1 MAKSPEKV
9 VEALRASLKENERLR
24 RRNREL
30 LEAADEPVA
39 IVGMGCRYP
48 GGADGP
54 EELWRLVR
62 EETDAVTD
70 FPADRGWDIDNLY
83 APEPRHGR
91 TYAREGGF
99 LDSAAEFD
107 AHFFGISPREALVM
121 DPQQRLLLETA
132 WEALEQAGIDPAS
145 LHGSATGVFVGATDQ
160 GYGPE
165 PQDATEETAGYLLS
179 GNASAVLSGRISY
192 VLGLEGPAVT
202 VDTACSSS
210 LVALHQACQALRQ
223 GECELALAG
232 GVAVLATPGA
242 FIEFSRQR
250 GLAPDGRCK
259 SFADA
264 ADGTGWG
271 EGVGVLVVERLSRAR
286 RLGHRV
292 LAVVRGSAVNQDGAS
307 NGLTAPSGPSQQ
319 RVIRQAWANAGVTGA
334 DVDVVEAHG
343 TGTRLGDPIEAQAL
357 LATYGQ
363 GRDAERP
370 LWLGSLKSNIGHTQA
385 AAGVGGVIKM
395 VLAMR
400 HGTLPRTLHVDAP
413 AAEVDW
419 SQGQVRLLTE
429 QREWPEV
436 DRPRRAAVS
445 AFGVSGTNAHVI
457 LEQAPAPE
465 PKPGGERRTGR
476 TPLPWVLSAA
486 TATALRAQADRLA
499 ARLRTDVPGESDAFD
514 ALDVGYTLAAGR
526 AALQHRAVLTG
537 DDAEGLRQA
546 VEALARGEQP
556 AGAVCGQVP
565 SAGAGRT
572 AFLFTGQGSQRP
584 GMGRELYAAFPAYA
598 DALDEVA
605 EAFAPHLDR
614 PLAEVLDDDSGALD
628 RTEYTQPALFAVE
641 VALSRLLLSWG
652 VRPDFL
658 LGHSI
663 GELVAAHVAGV
674 LSLPDAAK
682 LVAARGRLMGALPQG
697 GAMAAIEASEDEVAP
712 HLPEGTGERLSLAA
726 VNGPRSVVVSGDEEA
741 VERVAEL
748 FRGEG
753 RRVRGLRVSHAF
765 HSPHMDGMLDAFRE
779 VAASLSFGAPDIPVV
794 SNVTGRLAT
803 AAELASPDYW
813 VRHVREAVRFHDGMR
828 TLESQ
833 GVTAYLEAGP
843 DSVLT
848 AMGRG
853 CLTAPDEA
861 VMAGVLRRDRP
872 ECPTAL
878 AALARVW
885 AHGTHADWAALY
897 AGTGAV
903 QVELPTYAF
912 QRERYWL
919 ARNAPAAASGGE
931 DAATARFWAAV
942 EQQDT
947 PALVGTLGV
956 PEAELA
962 PVLPALARWRRD
974 AHERARTQEWRYRVR
989 WDRLRTGAPSA
1000 QRSGTWLLVLPEETA
1015 TEESSKELPPKAG
1028 AAGWL
1033 RVLPGTLAG
1042 EGAEVLRVEV
1052 PVTACTRD
1060 GLAERLRAAVAGAAP
1075 LTAVVS
1081 LLPLGAADGHG
1092 TAASGLA
1099 LVQALGDA
1107 GIDAPLWTLTS
1118 GAVSVRAADLPPL
1131 PEQAQMWGLGRVAA
1145 LEHPGRVGGLADV
1158 PPEPDARTAGRVLD
1172 RIAAGGDEDQI
1183 AVRPDGVHVR
1193 RLVPAPGTAREEAGW
1208 TPRGTVLI
1216 TGGTGALGA
1225 HVARHLA
1232 ASGAAHLVLASRR
1245 GADAP
1250 GAAELEQEL
1259 SATGVR
1265 VTLAACDVTDRAA
1278 LARLLEEHPPR
1289 AVVHTAGL
1297 PLVKPLDETTP
1308 QDLARLWAAKVTGA
1322 AHLDELLA
1330 DRPLDA
1336 FVLFSSVA
1344 GVWGVAGQGA
1354 YAAANAAIDALAERR
1369 RARGAV
1375 ATALAWGPWAGGGM
1389 LADAGIENEVSRRGL
1404 RPLEPGPAARAVT
1417 DLAGTGAA
1425 HTTLADVDWTVFAP
1439 AFTALRPSPLLAA
1452 LPGAAQEP
1460 HTEESADGT
1469 GTAAL
1474 RALLERTAPGERHAE
1489 LLRAVR
1495 ERAADVLGL
1504 PDADALDADRAF
1516 RDVGFDSLTAVELR
1530 QRLVRDTGLALPT
1543 TLVFDHPSAAALTGH
1558 LLRELG
1564 LAQDEEE
1571 RPEEAA
1577 PAASGASAA
1586 EDPVVLVGMACH
1598 YPGADD
1604 PQELWRM
1611 LLDGVDAIGA
1621 FPTDRGW
1628 DLEGV
1633 YDPERRTPGTS
1644 YTDRGGFLASAAQF
1658 DAEFFGIS
1666 PREALAMDPQQ
1677 RLLLETSWEAL
1688 ERAGI
1693 DPASL
1698 RGSRTGVFVGASAN
1712 DYAAQAAGSP
1722 EAEEAQGFL
1731 MTGTAGSVASG
1742 RVAYTLG
1749 LEGPAVTVDT
1759 ACSSSLVALHQAC
1772 QALRQGE
1779 CELALAGGVTV
1790 IPSPAPFV
1798 EFSRQGGLAPD
1809 GRCKSF
1815 ADAADGTAWAEG
1827 VGVVVAERL
1836 SRARRLGHRVL
1847 AVLRGS
1853 AVNQDGAS
1861 NGLTAPSGPSQ
1872 QRVIRQ
1878 AWAQAGV
1885 TGADIDVVE
1894 AHGTGTRLG
1903 DPIEAQALLATYGQ
1917 ERDADRPLWLGSVKS
1932 NIGHTAAAGGIAG
1945 VIKTVLAMR
1954 HGTLPRTLHVDAPTG
1969 EVDWSRGQV
1978 RLLTEQREW
1987 PREDDRPR
1995 RAAVS
2000 SFGISGTN
2008 VHLVLQEAPPEP
2020 ARQQNAPGAAVPLVL
2035 TAKDAQALSDQAG
2048 ALAEHLAGEAPE
2060 AVDVGHTLA
2069 VGRARFD
2076 HRAVI
2081 IGRENGQF
2089 VDSLAAL
2096 ARKSG
2101 APGLVTGSCRAG
2113 HTPVTGFLFTG
2124 QGSQRPG
2131 MGARLYAEH
2140 PVFAEAFDEVADAL
2154 GEHLERPLGE
2164 VMFAG
2169 PDTPE
2174 AELLNETAWSQPALF
2189 ALEVALFRCAEDAGL
2204 RPDHL
2209 LGHSV
2214 GEIAAAHV
2222 AGVLDLPD
2230 ACRLVAARGR
2240 LMGRLPERGAMLA
2253 VRAGEDEARAVL
2265 TAHGGLVDVAAVNGP
2280 ASVVISG
2287 AEDAVR
2293 EAAKAFA
2300 DAGVSTRRLTV
2311 SHAFHSPL
2319 MEPMRQEFAAIVRDL
2334 AFHPA
2339 RIPLVSTVTGDVV
2352 RDAAMS
2358 DPAYWVDQVR
2368 STVRFADALR
2378 AADREG
2384 VELWWEIGPDAVLS
2398 GMLPDVLPQAA
2409 PPVPAQRRDRPEP
2422 EALLTA
2428 FAHAYVRGAPVRWE
2442 RLFAHREPR
2451 RVELPTYAFQR
2462 GHYWLGAARRT
2473 AALPEPA
2480 AAFWDAVGSMDADR
2494 FAEEF
2499 GATGG
2504 DPAESAALRAALPVL
2519 ARWRERAL
2527 ATVGD
2532 GGAGRTAGPA
2542 VEEPEAGPQ
2551 ESGPEDLRALSGDAL
2566 EAAVTELVQ
2575 AEMAL
2580 ALGHPEGR
2588 TFDMEQEFMD
2598 LGFTS
2603 LAAVEMRNRLVAR
2616 TGLELPVSLVF
2627 DFLTPAELAE
2637 HLRSR
2642 LT

>member
-1 MAKSPEKV
+1 
-9 VEALRASLKENERLR
+9 
-24 RRNREL
+24 
-30 LEAADEPVA
+30 
-39 IVGMGCRYP
+39 
-48 GGADGP
+48 
-54 EELWRLVR
+54 
-62 EETDAVTD
+62 
-70 FPADRGWDIDNLY
+70 
-83 APEPRHGR
+83 
-91 TYAREGGF
+91 
-99 LDSAAEFD
+99 
-107 AHFFGISPREALVM
+107 
-121 DPQQRLLLETA
+121 
-132 WEALEQAGIDPAS
+132 
-145 LHGSATGVFVGATDQ
+145 
-160 GYGPE
+160 
-165 PQDATEETAGYLLS
+165 
-179 GNASAVLSGRISY
+179 
-192 VLGLEGPAVT
+192 
-202 VDTACSSS
+202 
-210 LVALHQACQALRQ
+210 
-223 GECELALAG
+223 
-232 GVAVLATPGA
+232 
-242 FIEFSRQR
+242 
-250 GLAPDGRCK
+250 
-259 SFADA
+259 
-264 ADGTGWG
+264 
-271 EGVGVLVVERLSRAR
+271 
-286 RLGHRV
+286 
-292 LAVVRGSAVNQDGAS
+292 
-307 NGLTAPSGPSQQ
+307 
-319 RVIRQAWANAGVTGA
+319 
-334 DVDVVEAHG
+334 
-343 TGTRLGDPIEAQAL
+343 
-357 LATYGQ
+357 
-363 GRDAERP
+363 
-370 LWLGSLKSNIGHTQA
+370 
-385 AAGVGGVIKM
+385 
-395 VLAMR
+395 
-400 HGTLPRTLHVDAP
+400 LPRTLHVDAP

-465 PKPGGERRTGR
+465 PKPGGERRTDR

-565 SAGAGRT
+565 SAGPGRT

-598 DALDEVA
+598 EALDEVA

-682 LVAARGRLMGALPQG
+682 LVAARGRLMGALPPG
-697 GAMAAIEASEDEVAP
+697 GAMAAIEASEDEVGP

-872 ECPTAL
+872 ERPTAL

-897 AGTGAV
+897 AGTGAA

-919 ARNAPAAASGGE
+919 ARSAPAAVSGGE

-1075 LTAVVS
+1075 LIAVVS
-1081 LLPLGAADGHG
+1081 LLPLGAADGRG

-1278 LARLLEEHPPR
+1278 LARLLEEHPPQ

-1308 QDLARLWAAKVTGA
+1308 QDLGQLWAAKVTGA

-1354 YAAANAAIDALAERR
+1354 YAAANAALDALAERR

-1577 PAASGASAA
+1577 PAASGASAG

-1749 LEGPAVTVDT
+1749 
-1759 ACSSSLVALHQAC
+1759 
-1772 QALRQGE
+1772 
-1779 CELALAGGVTV
+1779 
-1790 IPSPAPFV
+1790 
-1798 EFSRQGGLAPD
+1798 
-1809 GRCKSF
+1809 
-1815 ADAADGTAWAEG
+1815 
-1827 VGVVVAERL
+1827 
-1836 SRARRLGHRVL
+1836 
-1847 AVLRGS
+1847 
-1853 AVNQDGAS
+1853 
-1861 NGLTAPSGPSQ
+1861 
-1872 QRVIRQ
+1872 
-1878 AWAQAGV
+1878 
-1885 TGADIDVVE
+1885 
-1894 AHGTGTRLG
+1894 
-1903 DPIEAQALLATYGQ
+1903 
-1917 ERDADRPLWLGSVKS
+1917 
-1932 NIGHTAAAGGIAG
+1932 
-1945 VIKTVLAMR
+1945 
-1954 HGTLPRTLHVDAPTG
+1954 
-1969 EVDWSRGQV
+1969 
-1978 RLLTEQREW
+1978 
-1987 PREDDRPR
+1987 
-1995 RAAVS
+1995 
-2000 SFGISGTN
+2000 
-2008 VHLVLQEAPPEP
+2008 
-2020 ARQQNAPGAAVPLVL
+2020 
-2035 TAKDAQALSDQAG
+2035 
-2048 ALAEHLAGEAPE
+2048 
-2060 AVDVGHTLA
+2060 
-2069 VGRARFD
+2069 
-2076 HRAVI
+2076 
-2081 IGRENGQF
+2081 
-2089 VDSLAAL
+2089 
-2096 ARKSG
+2096 
-2101 APGLVTGSCRAG
+2101 
-2113 HTPVTGFLFTG
+2113 
-2124 QGSQRPG
+2124 
-2131 MGARLYAEH
+2131 
-2140 PVFAEAFDEVADAL
+2140 
-2154 GEHLERPLGE
+2154 
-2164 VMFAG
+2164 
-2169 PDTPE
+2169 
-2174 AELLNETAWSQPALF
+2174 
-2189 ALEVALFRCAEDAGL
+2189 
-2204 RPDHL
+2204 
-2209 LGHSV
+2209 
-2214 GEIAAAHV
+2214 
-2222 AGVLDLPD
+2222 
-2230 ACRLVAARGR
+2230 
-2240 LMGRLPERGAMLA
+2240 
-2253 VRAGEDEARAVL
+2253 
-2265 TAHGGLVDVAAVNGP
+2265 
-2280 ASVVISG
+2280 
-2287 AEDAVR
+2287 
-2293 EAAKAFA
+2293 
-2300 DAGVSTRRLTV
+2300 
-2311 SHAFHSPL
+2311 
-2319 MEPMRQEFAAIVRDL
+2319 
-2334 AFHPA
+2334 
-2339 RIPLVSTVTGDVV
+2339 
-2352 RDAAMS
+2352 
-2358 DPAYWVDQVR
+2358 
-2368 STVRFADALR
+2368 
-2378 AADREG
+2378 
-2384 VELWWEIGPDAVLS
+2384 
-2398 GMLPDVLPQAA
+2398 
-2409 PPVPAQRRDRPEP
+2409 
-2422 EALLTA
+2422 
-2428 FAHAYVRGAPVRWE
+2428 
-2442 RLFAHREPR
+2442 
-2451 RVELPTYAFQR
+2451 
-2462 GHYWLGAARRT
+2462 
-2473 AALPEPA
+2473 
-2480 AAFWDAVGSMDADR
+2480 
-2494 FAEEF
+2494 
-2499 GATGG
+2499 
-2504 DPAESAALRAALPVL
+2504 
-2519 ARWRERAL
+2519 
-2527 ATVGD
+2527 
-2532 GGAGRTAGPA
+2532 
-2542 VEEPEAGPQ
+2542 
-2551 ESGPEDLRALSGDAL
+2551 
-2566 EAAVTELVQ
+2566 
-2575 AEMAL
+2575 
-2580 ALGHPEGR
+2580 
-2588 TFDMEQEFMD
+2588 
-2598 LGFTS
+2598 
-2603 LAAVEMRNRLVAR
+2603 
-2616 TGLELPVSLVF
+2616 
-2627 DFLTPAELAE
+2627 
-2637 HLRSR
+2637 
-2642 LT
+2642 

>member
-9 VEALRASLKENERLR
+9 FEALRASLKENERLR
-24 RRNREL
+24 RRNTEL
-30 LEAADEPVA
+30 LDAANEPVA

-48 GGADGP
+48 GGAEGP

-62 EETDAVTD
+62 EETDAVTA

-83 APEPRHGR
+83 DPEPRHGR

-145 LHGSATGVFVGATDQ
+145 LKSSATGVFVGATDQ

-179 GNASAVLSGRISY
+179 GNASAVLSGRVSY

-223 GECELALAG
+223 GECDLALAG

-250 GLAPDGRCK
+250 GLASDGRCK

-271 EGVGVLVVERLSRAR
+271 EGAGVLVVERLTRAR

-292 LAVVRGSAVNQDGAS
+292 WAVVRGSAVNQDGAS

-319 RVIRQAWANAGVTGA
+319 RVIRQAWASAGVTGA

-357 LATYGQ
+357 LATYGR
-363 GRDAERP
+363 GRDPERP

-385 AAGVGGVIKM
+385 AAGVGGVIKS

-400 HGTLPRTLHVDAP
+400 YGTLPRTLHVDAP
-413 AAEVDW
+413 TSEVDW
-419 SQGQVRLLTE
+419 SQGAVRLLTE
-429 QREWPEV
+429 QREWPAV

-457 LEQAPAPE
+457 LEQAQGEETRPAGAPRGAG
-465 PKPGGERRTGR
+465 PA
-476 TPLPWVLSAA
+476 PLPWVLSAA

-499 ARLRTDVPGESDAFD
+499 ARLRAAG
-514 ALDVGYTLAAGR
+514 ALDPADVGFTLATGR

-537 DDAEGLRQA
+537 DDGEVLRQA

-565 SAGAGRT
+565 SAGPGRT

-584 GMGRELYAAFPAYA
+584 GMGRGLYAAFPAYKRA
-598 DALDEVA
+598 FDEVA
-605 EAFAPHLDR
+605 QAFAPHLDR
-614 PLAEVLDDDSGALD
+614 PLGEALDDDSGELD
-628 RTEYTQPALFAVE
+628 RTAYTQPALFAVE
-641 VALSRLLLSWG
+641 VALCRLMLSWG

-674 LSLPDAAK
+674 LSLPDAAR
-682 LVAARGRLMGALPQG
+682 LVAARGRLMDALAPG

-712 HLPEGTGERLSLAA
+712 HLPDGTGERLSLAA
-726 VNGPRSVVVSGDEEA
+726 VNGPRSVVVSGDEAA

-748 FRGEG
+748 LKGEG
-753 RRVRGLRVSHAF
+753 RRVRRLRVSHAF
-765 HSPHMDGMLDAFRE
+765 HSPHMDDMLDAFRE

-828 TLESQ
+828 TLETQ
-833 GVTAYLEAGP
+833 GVTAYLEVGP

-861 VMAGVLRRDRP
+861 VMAGVLRRDRA
-872 ECPTAL
+872 ERPTAL
-878 AALARVW
+878 AALAQVW
-885 AHGTHADWAALY
+885 AHGTDADWSAPY
-897 AGTGAV
+897 EETGAV

-919 ARNAPAAASGGE
+919 DRTAPAASTAESP
-931 DAATARFWAAV
+931 ATARFWTAV
-942 EQQDT
+942 EREDT

-956 PEAELA
+956 REEELA

-974 AHERARTQEWRYRVR
+974 ARERAHTHRWRHRIR
-989 WDRLRTGAPSA
+989 WNRPRTGAPSA
-1000 QRSGTWLLVLPEETA
+1000 PCTGTWLLVLPQEA
-1015 TEESSKELPPKAG
+1015 SAQADG
-1028 AAGWL
+1028 ADWL
-1033 RVLPGTLAG
+1033 RALPERLAG

-1052 PVTACTRD
+1052 PATACTRD
-1060 GLAERLRAAVAGAAP
+1060 GLTERLRATVATASP

-1081 LLPLGAADGHG
+1081 LLPLGAADGHLTG
-1092 TAASGLA
+1092 AAGLA

-1107 GIDAPLWTLTS
+1107 GVDAPLWTLTS
-1118 GAVSVRAADLPPL
+1118 GAVSVRAADRPPL
-1131 PEQAQMWGLGRVAA
+1131 PDQAQLWGLGRVAA
-1145 LEHPGRVGGLADV
+1145 LEHPGRVGGLVDV
-1158 PPEPDARTAGRVLD
+1158 GPEADARSAGRVLETM
-1172 RIAAGGDEDQI
+1172 AAGDEDQV
-1183 AVRPDGVHVR
+1183 AVRADGVHLR
-1193 RLVPAPGTAREEAGW
+1193 RLVPAPDTGADAAGW

-1225 HVARHLA
+1225 HVARRLA
-1232 ASGAAHLVLASRR
+1232 GSGAAHLVLVSRR
-1245 GADAP
+1245 GPDAP
-1250 GAAELEQEL
+1250 GAAALEEEL
-1259 SATGVR
+1259 SAAGAR
-1265 VTLAACDVTDRAA
+1265 VTLARCDVTDRAA

-1289 AVVHTAGL
+1289 AVVHAAGL
-1297 PLVKPLDETTP
+1297 PLVKPLDETAP
-1308 QDLARLWAAKVTGA
+1308 EDLQRLWAAKVTGA
-1322 AHLDELLA
+1322 AHLDALLA

-1344 GVWGVAGQGA
+1344 GVWGVAGQCA
-1354 YAAANAAIDALAERR
+1354 YAAANAALDALAESRC
-1369 RARGAV
+1369 ARGAV

-1389 LADAGIENEVSRRGL
+1389 LADAGIESEVSRRGL

-1417 DLAGTGAA
+1417 DLAGPGAA
-1425 HTTLADVDWTVFAP
+1425 HTTLADVDWPVFAQ
-1439 AFTALRPSPLLAA
+1439 AFTALRPSPLLAE
-1452 LPGAAQEP
+1452 LPGAAPRHHAE
-1460 HTEESADGT
+1460 TGGDGT
-1469 GTAAL
+1469 GTPEL
-1474 RALLERTAPGERHAE
+1474 LTRLERTAPAERHAE
-1489 LLRAVR
+1489 LLRAVQ
-1495 ERAADVLGL
+1495 ERAAEVLGL
-1504 PDADALDADRAF
+1504 PDAAALDADRAF
-1516 RDVGFDSLTAVELR
+1516 RDLGFDSLTAVELR

-1543 TLVFDHPSAAALTGH
+1543 TLVFDHPSSTALTGH
-1558 LLRELG
+1558 LLRGLG
-1564 LAQDEEE
+1564 LAQDGEE

-1577 PAASGASAA
+1577 APAVSAGQDG
-1586 EDPVVLVGMACH
+1586 EDPIVLVGMACH

-1604 PQELWRM
+1604 PRELWRM

-1628 DLEGV
+1628 DTESV
-1633 YDPERRTPGTS
+1633 YDPERRSPGTS

-1658 DAEFFGIS
+1658 DAGFFGIS

-1772 QALRQGE
+1772 QALRHGE
-1779 CELALAGGVTV
+1779 CELALASGVTV

-1836 SRARRLGHRVL
+1836 SRARRMGHRVL

-1878 AWAQAGV
+1878 AWAHAGV

-1917 ERDADRPLWLGSVKS
+1917 GRDEQRPLWLGSVKS

-1954 HGTLPRTLHVDAPTG
+1954 HGTLPRTLHVDAPTA

-1987 PREDDRPR
+1987 PREADRPR

-2008 VHLVLQEAPPEP
+2008 VHLVLQEAPGEP
-2020 ARQQNAPGAAVPLVL
+2020 ARQPDASGAAVPLVL
-2035 TAKDAQALSDQAG
+2035 SARDGRALGEQAG
-2048 ALAEHLAGEAPE
+2048 ALAEHLAGEAAD
-2060 AVDVGHTLA
+2060 AVDVGYTLA
-2069 VGRARFD
+2069 AGRARFD
-2076 HRAVI
+2076 HRAVV

-2089 VDSLAAL
+2089 VDSLGAL
-2096 ARKSG
+2096 ARKAE
-2101 APGLVTGSCRAG
+2101 APGAVTGSCRSG

-2140 PVFAEAFDEVADAL
+2140 PVFAEAFDEVAAELDP
-2154 GEHLERPLGE
+2154 HLERPLHD
-2164 VMFAG
+2164 VVFAA

-2174 AELLNETAWSQPALF
+2174 AALLNETAWSQPALF
-2189 ALEVALFRCAEDAGL
+2189 AFEVALYRRAEDAGL
-2204 RPDHL
+2204 RPDYL

-2230 ACRLVAARGR
+2230 ASRLVAARGR
-2240 LMGRLPERGAMLA
+2240 LMGLLPERGAMLA
-2253 VRAGEDEARAVL
+2253 VRTGEAEARAVL
-2265 TAHGGLVDVAAVNGP
+2265 AAHGGLVDIAAVNGP

-2319 MEPMRQEFAAIVRDL
+2319 MEPMCQEFAESVRDL
-2334 AFHPA
+2334 VFHPA
-2339 RIPLVSTVTGDVV
+2339 LIPLVSTVTGEVV
-2352 RDAAMS
+2352 RGTAMS
-2358 DPAYWVDQVR
+2358 DPAYWVNQVR
-2368 STVRFADALR
+2368 SGVRFADALR
-2378 AADREG
+2378 AAALEG
-2384 VELWWEIGPDAVLS
+2384 VELWWEVGPDAVLS

-2428 FAHAYVRGAPVRWE
+2428 FAHAFVRGAPVRWE

-2462 GHYWLGAARRT
+2462 AHHWLGATRRP
-2473 AALPEPA
+2473 AALPQAA
-2480 AAFWDAVGSMDADR
+2480 AAFWDAVGRMDPDR
-2494 FAEEF
+2494 FVEEF
-2499 GATGG
+2499 GASGD
-2504 DPAESAALRAALPVL
+2504 DPAEGAALRAALPVL
-2519 ARWRERAL
+2519 ARWRERAFE
-2527 ATVGD
+2527 AGAGD
-2532 GGAGRTAGPA
+2532 GGDRAAGPSG
-2542 VEEPEAGPQ
+2542 EEADTGAR
-2551 ESGPEDLRALSGDAL
+2551 ESGPEALRALSGDAL
-2566 EAAVTELVQ
+2566 AGAVTELVQ
-2575 AEMAL
+2575 AEMAV
-2580 ALGHPEGR
+2580 ALGHPEDQA
-2588 TFDMEQEFMD
+2588 FDMEQEFMD

-2603 LAAVEMRNRLVAR
+2603 LAAVEMRNRIVAR

-2642 LT
+2642 LP